1 MMRRA
6 IMAAFMVVAAVAA
19 VGIGGVRSA
28 DAQHVANAGGVYNG
42 VTGFPIT
49 FNGSSSLGM
58 NLTFTW
64 TFSDGTT
71 ATGPVV
77 QKTFVSGGTFAA
89 RLTVTDLA
97 GIPAVDTATV
107 FVGIGNLP
115 FVNGGCAFFNGNVCV
130 NTPFLTNGIS
140 PFVTTFAPQVLTTA
154 FVPQLVGGPVT
165 TVCNVSDFTGT
176 QCARFFSNVAT
187 TGIATTGI
195 VGSPFLTTPLI
206 NFPTVTTGCV
216 SAFLGA
222 CGGILVR

>member
-42 VTGFPIT
+42 VAGFPIT

-107 FVGIGNLP
+107 LVGTGNLP
-115 FVNGGCAFFNGNVCV
+115 FVNGGCAFFNGACI
-130 NTPFLTNGIS
+130 NTGFLTNGIS
-140 PFVTTFAPQVLTTA
+140 PFVTTFAPQVVTTSIA
-154 FVPQLVGGPVT
+154 PQLLSGPVT
-165 TVCNVSDFTGT
+165 TVCNQSAFSGT
-176 QCARFFSNVAT
+176 QCAQFFSNVAT

-222 CGGILVR
+222 CGILVR